1 MPLWVCLVFNSKP
14 LSQFQIKQT
23 KWEHKHMFIVW
34 LRCCNLKIKVTW
46 FSNHFLN
53 SFDETFKN
61 YNLSFPLL
69 PKEFW
74 NHLFEHQRCKIS
86 IFFYVAKR
94 VRSLMVCERRA
105 TFYEGGA
112 WWFTGERKL
121 DICKFLE
128 ESLGFASFV
137 DDGRGIDDS
146 AGRWKS
152 HENGH

>member
-1 MPLWVCLVFNSKP
+1 MKTKAMPLWVCLVFNSKP

-53 SFDETFKN
+53 SFGETFKN

-86 IFFYVAKR
+86 IFFMWLNEWGV
-94 VRSLMVCERRA
+94 
-105 TFYEGGA
+105 
-112 WWFTGERKL
+112 WWFAKGELRSTKEAHGGSQGSGSW
-121 DICKFLE
+121 I
-128 ESLGFASFV
+128 FASFW
-137 DDGRGIDDS
+137 RS
-146 AGRWKS
+146 R
-152 HENGH
+152 